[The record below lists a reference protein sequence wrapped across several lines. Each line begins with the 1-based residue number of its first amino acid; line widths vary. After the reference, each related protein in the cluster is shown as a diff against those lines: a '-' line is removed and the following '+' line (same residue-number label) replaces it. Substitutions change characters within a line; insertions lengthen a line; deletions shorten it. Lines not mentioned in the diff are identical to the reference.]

1 MFEHWES
8 VDISKLPAVKNL
20 QGVVFT
26 QDSGANRVG
35 YSVNSHG
42 IPVTL
47 SGNVSSS
54 IILPTGE
61 TISQTGEYSDN
72 RAWIDLPDDAYETA
86 GKIEVFIFLTNGS
99 DRTTLGGIVAMVQP
113 SMTSDIIE

>member
-26 QDSGANRVG
+26 QDSGANRIG
-35 YSVNSHG
+35 FSVNSHG
-42 IPVTL
+42 IPVTI
-47 SGNVSSS
+47 SGSVSSG

-61 TISQTGEYSDN
+61 TIYQDGDYSDN
-72 RAWIDLPDDAYETA
+72 RAWVDLPDDAYATA
-86 GKIEVFIFLTNGS
+86 GKIEVFVFLTNGT
-99 DRTTLGGIVAMVQP
+99 DKTTLGGIIAMVQP
-113 SMTSDIIE
+113 SRTSEIIE